1 VIIAVSSDLL
11 DNVLP
16 VLGLCLLVISLF
28 LIILFFSKN
37 QKVKKS
43 GEIRNFILTSKDK
56 EALISVL
63 QDNGFALCEEED
75 PFVVRRAEFSTPSV
89 YMRLALF
96 RENDSGRKT
105 YVGVD
110 SYRRKSFYYT
120 IFFSQDIV
128 LSGDEKNNGREP
140 VDVLPFVTI
149 RPSGSSFGFDETGA
163 PEDIR
168 SSLIRFSDSVTFS
181 SKSSKEELNLIFD
194 DAELKAAILDAFDRG
209 VTEIQLQERGN
220 GVLFRYARFDFESWT
235 AGDINGLTSD
245 LQIIVDRLP
254 LAERVEYL
262 TDVFRFF
269 WTKEG

>member
-1 VIIAVSSDLL
+1 MIIAVSSDLL

-63 QDNGFALCEEED
+63 QANGFALCEEED

-120 IFFSQDIV
+120 IFFSQDLV
-128 LSGDEKNNGREP
+128 LSGEGENNGRES

-149 RPSGSSFGFDETGA
+149 RPSGSSFGFDEAGA
-163 PEDIR
+163 TEDIR
-168 SSLIRFSDSVTFS
+168 STINRFSDSVIFS
-181 SKSSKEELNLIFD
+181 SKSSKKELNLIFD

-220 GVLFRYARFDFESWT
+220 GVLFRYPRFDFESWT
-235 AGDINGLTSD
+235 ADRINGLTSD
-245 LQIIVDRLP
+245 LKIIVDRLP
-254 LAERVEYL
+254 PAEHVEYL

-269 WTKEG
+269 WSKEG